1 MAVLTQADKKWI
13 EEKEK
18 LENDKF
24 VKLSVISEIRQSTPI
39 VYCNRLQYY
48 VDYYWDK
55 SYNWSD

>member
-13 EEKEK
+13 EEKDK
-18 LENDKF
+18 LKNDKF

-39 VYCNRLQYY
+39 VYCNRLQSY

-55 SYNWSD
+55 SYN